1 MQTPQMVCVFF
12 LKKFSYLLNPP
23 IDFSIGE
30 HGQTNHPDSL
40 LCRYTSR
47 LHLKRLRQ
55 NQWLCHSSGSWQ
67 LGETA
72 HSNCVTTTSF
82 FSSLF
87 WFYFPFTFFM
97 SSYRSLSK
105 SPGYSFGKS
114 SFLIVVPSPFFF
126 KMCGSPPILPY
137 PLHFPFIYKR
147 LILLKMAPC
156 CLF

>member
-1 MQTPQMVCVFF
+1 
-12 LKKFSYLLNPP
+12 
-23 IDFSIGE
+23 
-30 HGQTNHPDSL
+30 
-40 LCRYTSR
+40 
-47 LHLKRLRQ
+47 
-55 NQWLCHSSGSWQ
+55 
-67 LGETA
+67 
-72 HSNCVTTTSF
+72 
-82 FSSLF
+82 
-87 WFYFPFTFFM
+87 M

-156 CLF
+156 CLFWKYCYPQTHGESNPTLHLCFFLENHFFYMQAIIYRKFVRVHVVLGYNLFFPSRCKQYPFSSMYVRLSMCGLKFCMDSPLHNHQDPM